1 MGNVENVRNFTI
13 AAQVDAGKS
22 TFSDSMLAY
31 AGLIN
36 KDEAGDK
43 VTTDTMKIEQEK
55 GITIK
60 SVGVSMLFD
69 SNEQKYVMNMI
80 DSPGH
85 IDFSAEVTAA
95 VRVSDGVFVL
105 LDPLD
110 GVMAQ
115 TKTVLIQSLEE
126 RVVPCL
132 LINKMDKFFLS
143 LKATPDDI
151 YAQLVKNVQDV
162 NRVIDDYQDPKM
174 KEIFRDQ
181 KVDPIK
187 GNVMFG
193 SAYHTWGFTLKTFA
207 KIYAPKLNLSIET
220 TMRKLWEP
228 KNFCNLI
235 IKPIYTVINAC
246 QSYPLPGPDGKDLK
260 TLLETLKINMK
271 PTDFELSGK
280 ALLRKV
286 MGTWLPIGPSAVEM
300 AVDQLPSPKFA
311 QTYRVDLLYKGVKKH
326 CDENGENSTIVL
338 DEQDEYYKSIKNC
351 DPNGPLV
358 VYISKMVPT
367 KDNSHFYAFGRVFS
381 GTVKS
386 MKILVL
392 HNEHDPTVQTHHKTY
407 LKDSIQRVVLMMA
420 NRIESIDTVPAGN
433 IMALDGIDKTMIKSG
448 TIVDENSQ
456 KSFPL
461 HNMDFSVSPIVRYA
475 LVPKSMG
482 DIAKFTETLRKFVKS
497 DPCLQY
503 MITEEGEHLLCGAGE
518 LHLETSIEILKSD
531 FLKNIEFTVSE
542 PIVPYCE
549 TVTEMSRV
557 VCLAKS
563 PNKHNRLFCRAEPI
577 NDKLVNEMIEGDL
590 PKDPKERARYLIDN
604 YGYDESARK
613 IWSFAPEVEPANMVM
628 DMTKGVQYLNEIKD
642 NVCAGFIAGSSRGPL
657 CEEPLRGVKLNLE
670 DVVLHADTIH
680 RGGGQ
685 IIPTVRNVLYAS
697 ILSASARLME
707 PVFKAEIQLPREKVS
722 TIYGLMSKRR
732 GTVGLIAEEANGN
745 MVKLEAELPVAES
758 FGFVEDLRG
767 VTSGTAFASLCFSH
781 WQIVPGDP
789 MDSTSY
795 AYQILMKIRK
805 RKGLKLELPKF
816 EEYNDKL

>member
-1 MGNVENVRNFTI
+1 
-13 AAQVDAGKS
+13 
-22 TFSDSMLAY
+22 MLAY

-60 SVGVSMLFD
+60 SVGVSMLFEY
-69 SNEQKYVMNMI
+69 SGKKYVMNMI

-95 VRVSDGVFVL
+95 VRVSDGIVCL
-105 LDPLD
+105 LDPID

-115 TKTVLIQSLEE
+115 TKTVIIQSLRE

-143 LKATPDDI
+143 LKSSPDDI
-151 YAQLVKNVQDV
+151 YNQLVKNVNDI
-162 NRVIDDYQDPKM
+162 NKVIEDYQDPEMVKLT
-174 KEIFRDQ
+174 KDQ
-181 KVDPIK
+181 KVDPIV

-193 SAYHTWGFTLKTFA
+193 SAYHTWGFSLKTFA
-207 KIYAPKLNLSIET
+207 KIYAEKLNMSIEKA
-220 TMRKLWEP
+220 MRKLWEP

-246 QSYPLPGPDGKDLK
+246 QNYPNPGLDGNDLK
-260 TLLETLKINMK
+260 SVIETLKINLK
-271 PTDFELSGK
+271 PSDFELTGK

-286 MGTWLPIGPSAVEM
+286 MGTWLPIGSAAVEM
-300 AVDQLPSPKFA
+300 AVDHFPSAKIA
-311 QTYRVDLLYKGVKKH
+311 QFYRAPLLYKGP
-326 CDENGENSTIVL
+326 
-338 DEQDEYYKSIKNC
+338 QDEYFNSIQNC
-351 DPNGPLV
+351 NPEGPLIA
-358 VYISKMVPT
+358 YISKMVPT

-381 GTVKS
+381 GTIKS
-386 MKILVL
+386 SKILVL
-392 HNEHDPTVQTHHKTY
+392 MNEHDPTINTNHKTY

-420 NRIESIDTVPAGN
+420 NRIENIENVPAGN
-433 IMALDGIDKTMIKSG
+433 IMAVDGIDKTMIKSG
-448 TIVDENSQ
+448 TIVGENSQ
-456 KSFPL
+456 NSFPL

-475 LVPKSMG
+475 LSPKNSN

-503 MITEEGEHLLCGAGE
+503 VITEDGEHLLCGAGE
-518 LHLETSIEILKSD
+518 LHLETSIEILRSD
-531 FLKNIEFTVSE
+531 FLKNIEFNISE

-549 TVTEMSRV
+549 TITNISSQ
-557 VCLAKS
+557 VCLSKS
-563 PNKHNRLFCRAEPI
+563 PNKHNRLFCRAEPL
-577 NDKLVNEMIEGDL
+577 NTKLVDEMVSGNI
-590 PKDPKERARYLIDN
+590 PKDLKERARYLIDN
-604 YGYDESARK
+604 YDFDETARK
-613 IWSFAPEVEPANMVM
+613 IWTFAPEIEPSNMIV
-628 DMTKGVQYLNEIKD
+628 DTTKAIQYLSEIKD
-642 NVCAGFIAGSSRGPL
+642 SVCGGFKAGSLKGPL
-657 CEEPLRGVKLNLE
+657 CEEPLRGIKLNIE
-670 DVVLHADTIH
+670 DVTLHSDAIH

-697 ILSASARLME
+697 ILSANPKLME
-707 PVFKAEIQLPREKVS
+707 PVFKAEIQLPREKIS
-722 TIYGLMSKRR
+722 TIYNLMSKRR
-732 GTVGLIAEEANGN
+732 GTVGSIVEEGN
-745 MVKLEAELPVAES
+745 CNMMRVEAELPVSES

-781 WQIVPGDP
+781 WQLVPGDP
-789 MDSTSY
+789 LDPTSY

-816 EEYNDKL
+816 EDYHERL